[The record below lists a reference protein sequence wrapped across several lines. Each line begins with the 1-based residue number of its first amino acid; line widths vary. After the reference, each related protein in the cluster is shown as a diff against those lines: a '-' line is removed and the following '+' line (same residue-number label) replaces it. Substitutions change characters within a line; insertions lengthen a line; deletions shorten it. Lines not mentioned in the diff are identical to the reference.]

1 MELAI
6 PLVAIGGMYVLSNQD
21 KKQKV
26 NNRENY
32 RNIQSPTNK
41 RLERNRE
48 NILKNR
54 KQVGNFP
61 INGHSQIKDQT
72 NYYSNPN
79 APVDKFFHFN
89 KQVKKHE
96 ETPGMY
102 KSLSGNTVSASSFN
116 HNNMVPFFGSKLNP
130 TNDFKNNENR
140 LDNMIGNGSQQ
151 IRKQEQAPLFKPQ
164 ENMQWGHGTPNTSDF
179 IQSRINPSM
188 SMANVKP
195 FQEVRVGPGL
205 NEKGGVL
212 GSGGFNSG
220 MEMREKWMPK
230 TVDDLRVENNKKQT
244 YGGVILGGKTTNTNR
259 GIQGKIEKRRPD
271 TYYENTQDRYF
282 VTTGIQKAQT
292 ARSNMIM
299 KDEHR
304 SSTTKEYYGNGND
317 NSKATYVNGKYNEP
331 KRVVLEAD
339 IKHISNPKA
348 LNDNPNGRQ
357 IQIQSFKNS
366 ATTNNRSIDQQRE
379 THMGPMKA
387 LQQALIAPI
396 LDTLRPS
403 RKENFVGNLRK
414 SGNIAAVDAG
424 AGYVYNPA
432 DKTKTTIRETT
443 ENSKGHR
450 FVNSQKEAGGYGYL
464 VNKQQSFSQN
474 RDTTTTDYAGG
485 VYNGDGN
492 AYEVTDHYAPLQQ
505 RDTTN
510 THYIGNSGNTSGTSK
525 SMTYDSAYNAQM
537 IDKEPIMRGRTPMG
551 SNVKMFNA
559 EQNVR
564 VVRQDEDRV
573 NNRSYAPKMA
583 NGLTPSLNNFGAVRM
598 NNGIGQNIYSQR
610 NNPENLRAFQ
620 NNPYTK
626 PLDSVA

>member
-21 KKQKV
+21 KKPLTQKK
-26 NNRENY
+26 ENFS
-32 RNIQSPTNK
+32 NINH

-48 NILKNR
+48 NLKRANN
-54 KQVGNFP
+54 QANNFP
-61 INGHSQIKDQT
+61 LNGHSNIKKET
-72 NYYSNPN
+72 SYYSNPN
-79 APVDKFFHFN
+79 APVDKLFN
-89 KQVKKHE
+89 KSVYTNNASQDP
-96 ETPGMY
+96 ETY
-102 KSLSGNTVSASSFN
+102 KSLTGNNVKATDFN
-116 HNNMVPFFGSKLNP
+116 HNNMVPFFGSKINP
-130 TNDFKNNENR
+130 VKDFNNNESR
-140 LDNMIGNGSQQ
+140 FDNMIGGGSQQ

-179 IQSRINPSM
+179 IQLRINPSM

-220 MEMREKWMPK
+220 MEMRDQWMPK
-230 TVDDLRVENNKKQT
+230 NVDELRVANNQKQT
-244 YGGVILGGKTTNTNR
+244 YGGVVLGGKTAITNR
-259 GIQGKIEKRRPD
+259 GIHGKIEKRRPD
-271 TYYENTQDRYF
+271 TYYENSEDRYF

-292 ARSNMIM
+292 ARSNLIM
-299 KDEHR
+299 KEEHR
-304 SSTTKEYYGNGND
+304 GNTTREYYGNGND
-317 NSKATYVNGKYNEP
+317 GSKAVYVKGNYNAP
-331 KRVVLEAD
+331 KRPELDAN
-339 IKHISNPKA
+339 IKHISNAKT

-357 IQIQSFKNS
+357 MQIQAFNQSK
-366 ATTNNRSIDQQRE
+366 TTNNRSIDQQRDFG
-379 THMGPMKA
+379 MGPMKA
-387 LQQALIAPI
+387 LQQAIIAPL

-414 SGNIAAVDAG
+414 SGNIATVDAG

-450 FVNSQKEAGGYGYL
+450 FVNSQREAGGYGYI
-464 VNKQQSFSQN
+464 VNKQQSVEQH
-474 RDTTTTDYAGG
+474 RDTTTVDYAGG
-485 VYNGDGN
+485 VYNGGAD
-492 AYEVTDHYAPLQQ
+492 AYTVTDHYAPFQQ

-510 THYIGNSGNTSGTSK
+510 THYIGNSGNTSGTSNA
-525 SMTYDSAYNAQM
+525 MTYDAAYAAQM
-537 IDKEPIMRGRTPMG
+537 GDKEPIMRGRTPMG
-551 SNVKMFNA
+551 SNVKVFNG

-564 VVRQDEDRV
+564 LV
-573 NNRSYAPKMA
+573 NNTRTNDRAYAPVMTY
-583 NGLTPSLNNFGAVRM
+583 GSSPSVQQLGGVRM
-598 NNGIGQNIYSQR
+598 NNSYGQDIYSQR

-626 PLDSVA
+626 PLNSVA